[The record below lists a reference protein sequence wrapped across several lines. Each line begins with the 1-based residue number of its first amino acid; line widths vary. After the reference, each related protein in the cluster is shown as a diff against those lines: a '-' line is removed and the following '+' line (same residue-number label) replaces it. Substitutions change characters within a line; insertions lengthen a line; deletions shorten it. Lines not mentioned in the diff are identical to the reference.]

1 MVKLA
6 RIRPLLRLILRLNE
20 SPHRVALAFATGV
33 FIAFSPTYGLHTV
46 SVVLCAWLFRLNAL
60 VLFAG
65 SLINNP
71 WTLVPI
77 LAVTVWTGFEILGSP
92 QVETLSWQGLGIESL
107 YEQIL
112 PYAIPFVVGG
122 VALGTLGA
130 LLTYP
135 AAYLAVTTFRSRRN
149 RARAESGQ
157 LPPRLGLS

>member
-1 MVKLA
+1 KLA

-20 SPHRVALAFATGV
+20 SPHRVALAFATGA
-33 FIAFSPTYGLHTV
+33 FIAFSPTYGLHTL
-46 SVVLCAWLFRLNAL
+46 SVVFCAWVFRLNVLAL
-60 VLFAG
+60 LGG

-77 LAVTVWTGFEILGSP
+77 LTLTMWTGFQILGSP
-92 QVETLSWQGLGIESL
+92 QVETLYWQGLGIQTL

-112 PYAIPFVVGG
+112 SYALPFFIGG
-122 VALGTLGA
+122 VALGMLGA
-130 LLTYP
+130 LVTYP
-135 AAYLAVTTFRSRRN
+135 AAYLVVTTFRSRRN